1 MKAWKQLIGYAVLA
15 LSLASGRLA
24 FGQYEGLVINEIL
37 PSPTN
42 ASGVYVDANQDGAA
56 SSIDDEFIELLNT
69 SAAGIDVAGMWITDA
84 NTGIRRHVFGSRVLP
99 PGGALVVFGGGSLLN
114 FSNPPAQI
122 ATGGG
127 LSLNNDNETVSLYSP
142 QTTLVD
148 QVSYQL
154 TASHNAISLV
164 RNPDGSGGFTNHYV
178 VTTNAARAS
187 PGRRVHGQPFL
198 TRRPPVLLDLPDQT
212 AFVGLELQFPV
223 RAYDPADRDAIT
235 LSLLDNPANS
245 TLSSTGGVGTFRFT
259 AAPEQA
265 GQVYPVAFVAG
276 DGDGAETNEISIH
289 VINPNAAE
297 DVWINELHYDNDGI
311 DANEGVE
318 IAGNNGSVLTNY
330 ALVFYD
336 GNNGKVDGA
345 TNWLTG
351 TLDDEQC
358 GYGAA
363 WFAHVGI
370 ENETEGIALVKGS
383 NVVQFL
389 SYEGVFTASNG
400 PAVGM
405 TSVDIGVR
413 ETAVTVGYSLQLTG
427 TGTSY
432 SAFAWTNAR
441 PHSRATLNA
450 GQAIECLSPAAIEI
464 HKTVYLG
471 HDGGASAPGV
481 ENVQGTNGAAI
492 TYAFVVVNTGGRAI
506 TNAEIQ
512 DISLGIP
519 PIALGTLATGSVS
532 TAYVETVISGDLR
545 NTATVTGSDPDGA
558 PVADEDT
565 AEVVEIIPSIDIQ
578 LTVYR
583 GQDGGASCPG
593 SGFLQAT
600 NETPVTFCFVVENN
614 GNTNVNSLVI
624 SNATLGIGPIS
635 IGTLPAGGS
644 FVTSVASVVTS
655 SLTHVATVSG
665 TDPNGDPIGDQD
677 SATVEIIHPA
687 LQLQKTVYLGHDGGA
702 SCPGTD
708 RVAGTNGAAITYCF
722 LISNSGDAT
731 LTNAV
736 LDDAGVPG
744 FSPTHLGTLATGA
757 FASVFFESIL
767 LANHVNSA
775 TVTAFTAIGTLV
787 EAEDSAEVVE
797 ISPGLDIQLTV
808 YRGQDS
814 GAACPGSDFLQATN
828 GNPVT
833 FCLVVENTGDT
844 PLTSLVI
851 VAESLGIGPIPVGA
865 LEADG
870 LFATSVAAVVTS
882 SLTHVATVSGTDPNG
897 DTIGDQDSA
906 TVEIIHPALQL
917 QKTVYLGHDGGLSC
931 PGSELATDTNGAPIT
946 FCFQLSNIG
955 DVPLV
960 QVVLEDA
967 GLSGFSAT
975 NLGTLATGETA
986 SLFFESILLADR
998 VNTATATAFSVIGTL
1013 VQAED
1018 SAAVAFAAPP
1028 DPPGGGGEFEVVD
1041 LGTLGGDSSG
1051 ALAINDRSQ
1060 VVGWAVDDQ
1069 GRTQAFLWQ
1078 GGGMTGLGFL
1088 PGEFYSLANAIN
1100 NNGDIVGFAYVGPTA
1115 QHAFLYRSN
1124 SLADLGTLG
1133 GPRSLAR
1140 AINDAGDIV
1149 GWSWLASNQPNN
1161 SDQETFVWRSN
1172 GFIHITP
1179 FHDYYSCEA
1188 TGVNK
1193 SGRICGNTF
1202 LWATGARWWAYVW
1215 YDANGNGTNDNDEM
1229 QLLGNL
1235 GETYSW
1241 GSYSGANAINDSG
1254 QVVGWTCITNWNYPQ
1269 HAFLVTPRNGQ
1280 WKIPAGA
1287 PITSNSLMQSL
1298 GVLGGP
1304 TNNSWARDINNET
1317 WIVGTADMP
1326 AGTNQAFLWRYGAM
1340 ENLNDLI
1347 ATNSGWVLT
1356 EAAGINEHNEIV
1368 GSGLHH
1374 GQPRAFLLRQGGRIT
1389 HVDKIVQTT
1398 NFWVYT
1404 NDFGDVVTQAVEE
1417 IQTHVLQWAGIW
1429 GTNANASHV
1438 FTVEYCDALQDHVW
1452 KPFYPTNQWP
1462 TGNNI
1467 WTNSD
1472 YGAVSMRFFRVRAK

>member
-1 MKAWKQLIGYAVLA
+1 MKVRKQLIGYAVLA

-69 SAAGIDVAGMWITDA
+69 STAGIDVAGMWLTDA
-84 NTGIRRHVFGSRVLP
+84 NTGIRRHVFGSRILP
-99 PGGALVVFGGGSLLN
+99 PGGSLVVFGGGSLLN

-122 ATGGG
+122 ATGAG
-127 LSLNNDNETVSLYSP
+127 LSLNNDTETVNLYSP

-154 TASHNAISLV
+154 TASHNAISLT

-187 PGRRVHGQPFL
+187 PGRQVHGQPFL
-198 TRRPPVLLDLPDQT
+198 TRRPPVLLDVPDQT

-223 RAYDPADRDAIT
+223 RAFDPADRDAIT
-235 LSLLDNPANS
+235 LSLLANPANS
-245 TLSSTGGVGTFRFT
+245 TLSSTGGVGTFYFT
-259 AAPEQA
+259 PTPDQA
-265 GQVYPVAFVAG
+265 GQTYAVAFVAG
-276 DGDGAETNEISIH
+276 DGDGAETNEISIQ

-297 DVWINELHYDNDGI
+297 DVWINEIHYDNVGTDS
-311 DANEGVE
+311 DEGVE
-318 IAGNNGSVLTNY
+318 IAGTAGSVLSDY
-330 ALVFYD
+330 ALVLYNGLNGRTYD
-336 GNNGKVDGA
+336 
-345 TNWLTG
+345 TNALTG

-358 GYGAA
+358 GFGAA
-363 WFAHVGI
+363 WFAYPVNGI
-370 ENETEGIALVKGS
+370 QNDTEGIALVKGAT
-383 NVVQFL
+383 VIQFL
-389 SYEGVFTASNG
+389 SYDGVLTASNG
-400 PAVGM
+400 PAAGM
-405 TSVDIGVR
+405 TSVNIGVK
-413 ETAVTVGYSLQLTG
+413 ESNASTPVGYSLQLKG
-427 TGTSY
+427 TGTVY
-432 SAFAWTNAR
+432 SSFAWTAAT
-441 PHSRATLNA
+441 PHSRGSLNA

-492 TYAFVVVNTGGRAI
+492 TYVFVVENTGGRAI

-512 DISLGIP
+512 DVSLGIP
-519 PIALGTLATGSVS
+519 PIALGTLATGAVS
-532 TAYVETVISGDLR
+532 TAYVEMVISGDLR

-558 PVADEDT
+558 PVADDDT

-583 GQDGGASCPG
+583 GQDGGAACPG
-593 SGFLQAT
+593 AGFLQAT
-600 NETPVTFCFVVENN
+600 NGTPVTFCFVVENN

-624 SNATLGIGPIS
+624 SNASLGIGPIS

-644 FVTSVASVVTS
+644 FATSVASVVTS

-665 TDPNGDPIGDQD
+665 TDPNGDP
-677 SATVEIIHPA
+677 
-687 LQLQKTVYLGHDGGA
+687 
-702 SCPGTD
+702 
-708 RVAGTNGAAITYCF
+708 
-722 LISNSGDAT
+722 
-731 LTNAV
+731 
-736 LDDAGVPG
+736 
-744 FSPTHLGTLATGA
+744 
-757 FASVFFESIL
+757 
-767 LANHVNSA
+767 
-775 TVTAFTAIGTLV
+775 
-787 EAEDSAEVVE
+787 
-797 ISPGLDIQLTV
+797 
-808 YRGQDS
+808 
-814 GAACPGSDFLQATN
+814 
-828 GNPVT
+828 
-833 FCLVVENTGDT
+833 
-844 PLTSLVI
+844 
-851 VAESLGIGPIPVGA
+851 
-865 LEADG
+865 
-870 LFATSVAAVVTS
+870 
-882 SLTHVATVSGTDPNG
+882 
-897 DTIGDQDSA
+897 IGDQDSA

-960 QVVLEDA
+960 QVVLDDA

-986 SLFFESILLADR
+986 SLFFESILLVDR

-1018 SAAVAFAAPP
+1018 SAAVALAAPP

-1041 LGTLGGDSSG
+1041 LGTLGGDASG

-1088 PGEFYSLANAIN
+1088 PGEFYSVANAIN
-1100 NNGDIVGFAYVGPTA
+1100 NSGDIVGFSYVGPTA
-1115 QHAFLYRSN
+1115 QHAFLYQSN

-1133 GPRSLAR
+1133 GTRSVARGINERGEVAGWALLANSTDPH
-1140 AINDAGDIV
+1140 AFF
-1149 GWSWLASNQPNN
+1149 WSTNQ
-1161 SDQETFVWRSN
+1161 FV
-1172 GFIHITP
+1172 HIPP
-1179 FHDYYSCEA
+1179 FHGWYNSEGNDVNES
-1188 TGVNK
+1188 GVV
-1193 SGRICGNTF
+1193 CGITF
-1202 LWATGARWWAYVW
+1202 LWATSYRWWGFVW
-1215 YDANGNGTNDNDEM
+1215 IDLNDNGLHDDGEM
-1229 QLLGNL
+1229 QLLGSL
-1235 GETYSW
+1235 GVSYTE
-1241 GSYSGANAINDSG
+1241 GSGSRADAINDSG
-1254 QVVGWTCITNWNYPQ
+1254 QVVGWTCITNLDYPR

-1368 GSGLHH
+1368 GSGLYH
-1374 GQPRAFLLRQGGRIT
+1374 GQSRAFLLRQGGRIT
-1389 HVDKIVQTT
+1389 HVDKLVQTT

-1462 TGNNI
+1462 AENNI